1 MQNITETI
9 NLVNSIDF
17 QNDVF
22 ETADSF
28 LSAVSMGE
36 WAEACYEVT

>member
-1 MQNITETI
+1 MQNITESVNI
-9 NLVNSIDF
+9 VNSIDA
-17 QNDVF
+17 QTDVF

-36 WAEACYEVT
+36 WAECCYEMT